1 MNRIGKIF
9 EIGYLIFA
17 VVFIY
22 EAVVSWSAKS
32 YTLLIIAGLA
42 IFMFFFRRR
51 MRIKRTKYIQQNK
64 K

>member
-1 MNRIGKIF
+1 MNKIGKVF

-17 VVFIY
+17 LVFIY
-22 EAVVSWSAKS
+22 EAVINWSAKS
-32 YTLLIIAGLA
+32 ITLLIIAALA

-51 MRIKRTKYIQQNK
+51 MRLKREAYSKQSK